1 MKNSLL
7 VAFFIFLLFCFLVYV
22 ENITRKKVLKIKS
35 NVGKSIVV
43 NGDTVTI
50 TGFSIRSNTYKLSNG
65 NILDIRRF
73 EN

>member
-7 VAFFIFLLFCFLVYV
+7 VAFLIFLLFCFLVFI
-22 ENITRKKVLKIKS
+22 EKLTREKVLRIKS
-35 NVGKSIVV
+35 NVGKTVVV
-43 NGDTVTI
+43 NGDTVVI
-50 TGFSIRSNTYKLSNG
+50 TGYSIRSNTYKLSNG